1 MTNDESMTNSGST
14 GLRLRSA
21 VFTAREQLA
30 QGRAR
35 LREQHDR
42 GSPGMQVS
50 SHMTDLLDR
59 IVRDLY
65 TVSVTDSC
73 RQDIEGE
80 LALVANGGFGR
91 RDVAPYS
98 DVDLMLLTT
107 PAGAS
112 GRGEAGPAPDAQHL

>member
-1 MTNDESMTNSGST
+1 MTNDESMTNSGSA

-42 GSPGMQVS
+42 GSPGIQVS

-65 TVSVTDSC
+65 TVSLTDSST
-73 RQDIEGE
+73 QDIEGE

-98 DVDLMLLTT
+98 DVDLMLLAT
-107 PAGAS
+107 PAA
-112 GRGEAGPAPDAQHL
+112 GERAAKWPGI